1 VTSPTLDDSL
11 RETLTRACRTTIG
24 DHLRSIVDF
33 TRGEFEQLY
42 LRDDFPAEA
51 DVETF
56 VENERTGFARRETY
70 DDPGLGE
77 RQ

>member
-1 VTSPTLDDSL
+1 MGP
-11 RETLTRACRTTIG
+11 
-24 DHLRSIVDF
+24 LRSIVDF
-33 TRGEFEQLY
+33 TRGEFEPLY
-42 LRDDFPAEA
+42 FRDDFPAEA